1 MACLQMASSIDI
13 CFTIEDKFSTHIS
26 VISHVDGD
34 QAISWSTQVP
44 SLKPYESNSAFVLI
58 SCTLRDNAS
67 WSIPTPTTN
76 LKPIESCL
84 SLNLRSL
91 VGQRFLCVHIYY
103 NKFSRLEYQKLFSHS
118 IVIEL
123 LDELLFQIYH

>member
-1 MACLQMASSIDI
+1 MACLQNGIFYRHYFS
-13 CFTIEDKFSTHIS
+13 IEDKFSTHIS

-34 QAISWSTQVP
+34 QAICWSMQVP

-67 WSIPTPTTN
+67 WSIPTPTIN
-76 LKPIESCL
+76 LEPTASCF

-91 VGQRFLCVHIYY
+91 VGQGFLYVHIYITTNSLDWNIRNY
-103 NKFSRLEYQKLFSHS
+103 L
-118 IVIEL
+118 VIQL
-123 LDELLFQIYH
+123 